1 MLTKAV
7 VEQLE
12 HGIWSLLRTPELYPW
27 AVVSVVAT
35 MLQQS
40 AFRAGTMAA
49 SLPAVAVSEPLVG
62 SVLGIAVL
70 GEMLRPGR
78 SGWVSLGVAIAAMV
92 ISIVALARSEI
103 VADPPGRAT
112 ARDQAPPTPW

>member
-1 MLTKAV
+1 
-7 VEQLE
+7 
-12 HGIWSLLRTPELYPW
+12 
-27 AVVSVVAT
+27 

-78 SGWVSLGVAIAAMV
+78 SGWFGLGVAVAAMV
-92 ISIVALARSEI
+92 VSIVALARSEI
-103 VADPPGRAT
+103 VADPPGSSSEAADDAIPR
-112 ARDQAPPTPW
+112 